1 MSELASIAE
10 EASSATLN
18 ATCPVCSHDAIN
30 MKKLKTHILLKHPK
44 QNLCLFCIEK
54 KGWSDTFAS
63 QSSYNQ
69 HYKTNH
75 EGIIE
80 RKEKIKEED
89 KLWKKQE
96 RARVNEIAEKLGKPP
111 PKRLRK
117 RLICN
122 LCSPR
127 VEFDTPDTFERHLI
141 AEHDFDYCQACCLI
155 GPIAQIRIHILEM
168 HSTDNAKN
176 GKYCCY
182 ICCGAASIFTELPN
196 LQAHLASKHG
206 LKTASNDENTK
217 VIEFPCYN
225 CDLDRRK
232 QGFPSIVALKEHL
245 QYKHEPSNGEKLKAM
260 RKRSKGGKVVSISTQ
275 ETHLKRVIGIKNPS
289 GLDCFSISVLHLIAQ
304 TDLAQDLISF
314 VKDTKPDC
322 DEHPASLAG
331 KMLTEYLTTRQL
343 LIDADLIV
351 KNYRKFGLSSING
364 ADCGDFL
371 RGFLK
376 TISEDKPHFPNDFL
390 TKCGIWLEWKFEC
403 SQCHRFL
410 TVRAKDYV
418 LKLKVPEE
426 KSLNDLLK
434 DFLNSK
440 TCRCGKVNPVSPIV
454 KNIGQ
459 YVFLEIDRT
468 IYSGEKLLI
477 KL

>member
-10 EASSATLN
+10 ETSSAPT

-141 AEHDFDYCQACCLI
+141 AEHDFDYCQACFLI
-155 GPIAQIRIHILEM
+155 GPIVLIRIHILEL
-168 HSTDNAKN
+168 HSEENAKN

-182 ICCGAASIFTELPN
+182 ICCGAATIFAELPK
-196 LQAHLASKHG
+196 LQAHLSSKHG
-206 LKTASNDENTK
+206 LKTVASENNVDK

-232 QGFPSIVALKEHL
+232 QGFPSTGALKEHL
-245 QYKHEPSNGEKLKAM
+245 EYKHEPSNGEKLKAM
-260 RKRSKGGKVVSISTQ
+260 QKRTRGGKVVSISTQ

-289 GLDCFSISVLHLIAQ
+289 GLDCFSISILHLIAQ
-304 TDLAQDLISF
+304 TEIAQDLLAFIKESNPI
-314 VKDTKPDC
+314 DN
-322 DEHPASLAG
+322 HSASLAG
-331 KMLTEYLTTRQL
+331 KMLTEYLTTKQL
-343 LIDADLIV
+343 LIDADIIF
-351 KNYRKFGLSSING
+351 KNYKKFGLLSIND

-376 TISEDKPHFPNDFL
+376 TIAEDKPNYPNDL
-390 TKCGIWLEWKFEC
+390 ATKCGVWLEWKFEC
-403 SQCHRFL
+403 SQCNRFL
-410 TVRAKDYV
+410 TIRAKDYV
-418 LKLKVPEE
+418 LKLKVSEE

-440 TCRCGKVNPVSPIV
+440 TCRCGKVNAVTPTV

-459 YVFLEIDRT
+459 YIFLEIDRNV
-468 IYSGEKLLI
+468 YSGK
-477 KL
+477 